1 MTTHVNSK
9 TKARLGG
16 GIVNRVYIFVALERR
31 AGEDLFEKL

>member
-1 MTTHVNSK
+1 MTHVNSK

-16 GIVNRVYIFVALERR
+16 EMFQRVYIFVALERR